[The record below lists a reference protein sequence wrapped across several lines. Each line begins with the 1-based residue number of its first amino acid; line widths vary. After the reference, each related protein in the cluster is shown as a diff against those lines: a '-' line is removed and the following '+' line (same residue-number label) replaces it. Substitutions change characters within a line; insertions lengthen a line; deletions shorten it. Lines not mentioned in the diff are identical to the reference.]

1 MIQVLI
7 KKKGL
12 LFIPVIIG
20 RQRFKRATKT
30 LRSLQERRENV
41 VESLRTRYKR
51 PQIASSRSVNAVQ
64 SQHDRRAIAMIAV
77 HFPIQNMA
85 FWTAI
90 SRRSKK
96 KMRTLWD
103 RCESP

>member
-1 MIQVLI
+1 
-7 KKKGL
+7 
-12 LFIPVIIG
+12 
-20 RQRFKRATKT
+20 
-30 LRSLQERRENV
+30 
-41 VESLRTRYKR
+41 VESFRTLYKR

-77 HFPIQNMA
+77 QTPTDFFSIKNMA

-96 KMRTLWD
+96 KVRTPWD